1 MSSYLP
7 IMIERVIYNLQPR
20 LPRFEHSGY
29 GEPSS
34 PAVLRATGT
43 ETITTEHRPARRR
56 FKGHAVGFAALIADD
71 LKFLAFRS
79 ASLPASAAKVRPA
92 RIAAGFATL
101 RMSQSALAIII
112 LFSFTKGEG
121 SSAFGASDFKIW
133 HRYLPRNILSFVV

>member
-1 MSSYLP
+1 
-7 IMIERVIYNLQPR
+7 
-20 LPRFEHSGY
+20 
-29 GEPSS
+29 
-34 PAVLRATGT
+34 LRSAGT
-43 ETITTEHRPARRR
+43 ETIAAQYRPARRR
-56 FKGHAVGFAALIADD
+56 LERHTVRLAALIADD
-71 LKFLAFRS
+71 LKFFAFRS